1 MHGRFYKTIAGLVVA
16 LAFAILC
23 ASVEAKLGLYYPE
36 HSASGITSKVIKLRE
51 CRMERVAAELSFEPV
66 DFSLPSPLEPESYPP
81 QPQRLAAYRLVVP
94 RCHWFR
100 PPPFLS

>member
-1 MHGRFYKTIAGLVVA
+1 MYGRFSKTAVGLVAFLA
-16 LAFAILC
+16 LAILC

-51 CRMERVAAELSFEPV
+51 YRMERVAPQLSVEPA
-66 DFSLPSPLEPESYPP
+66 DFSLPNALEPESFPP
-81 QPQRLAAYRLVVP
+81 QPRRLAAYRLFIP
-94 RCHWFR
+94 RSHWFR